1 MRGRT
6 VAALGFRAHTGWA
19 AVIAVT
25 KECEVLERRR
35 IAFEPPSTRFVYHK
49 AAEIPLEQAETMIAA
64 ACAEVTAAA
73 ERQIKILIAALAERR
88 IAVRAACVPA
98 GNSKLPNVLADIL
111 AAHSR
116 IHAAEG
122 VFYREALVEACV
134 RLRLRV
140 VRAPERDLWPLSA
153 KALVSTEVKLRT
165 RLREMGKRLG
175 PPWGE
180 DQKVAALAACVA
192 FTVPKAAAVTQH

>member
-1 MRGRT
+1 MRGQT

-49 AAEIPLEQAETMIAA
+49 VAEIPLEQAETMIAA
-64 ACAEVTAAA
+64 ARAEATAAV

-88 IAVRAACVPA
+88 IAIRAACVPA

-122 VFYREALVEACV
+122 VFYREALVV
-134 RLRLRV
+134 RGVIPAAHGRCPDVELDDVDRAE
-140 VRAPERDLWPLSA
+140 VRALLTGMA
-153 KALVSTEVKLRT
+153 
-165 RLREMGKRLG
+165 
-175 PPWGE
+175 
-180 DQKVAALAACVA
+180 
-192 FTVPKAAAVTQH
+192 

>member
-1 MRGRT
+1 
-6 VAALGFRAHTGWA
+6 
-19 AVIAVT
+19 
-25 KECEVLERRR
+25 
-35 IAFEPPSTRFVYHK
+35 
-49 AAEIPLEQAETMIAA
+49 MIAA
-64 ACAEVTAAA
+64 ARAEATAAA
-73 ERQIKILIAALAERR
+73 ERQIKIMIAALAERR
-88 IAVRAACVPA
+88 IATRAACVPA

-140 VRAPERDLWPLSA
+140 TRASERDLWPLSA
-153 KALVSTEVKLRT
+153 KALVSTEDKLRT
-165 RLREMGKRLG
+165 RLREMGKHLG

-180 DQKVAALAACVA
+180 DQKVAALAACVGFA
-192 FTVPKAAAVTQH
+192 VPKPAG